1 MEKILDE
8 VQKQQFLDLVEN
20 AQRVVVC
27 PHVNPDG
34 DAVGSSLAIM
44 HWLRKQGKCAHVV
57 VPNAFPEFLQWLPG
71 ADEVIIYARNAD
83 EAKERLQQAD
93 LVVIADMNSPS
104 RLGAMEEMVLAVE
117 APRIMIDH
125 HMDPSAFCQ
134 LVISQPQMCA
144 TAEVWC
150 HVLSQ
155 LSQIEHLS
163 YDEAVCLYTAMMCD
177 TGAFTYASN
186 RPVVYECIGLLMACG
201 IDKDKI
207 YRNVFYTASAARLR
221 LQGYLL
227 YVNMQLLNG
236 YHTSIMTLTREERK
250 RFGIKNGD
258 TEGFVN
264 IPLQIMGMRL
274 SVFLTEDTE
283 HPGIV
288 KVSLRSVDDFPCN
301 LMAEEFFNG
310 GGHKN
315 ASGGRIQCTMDEAV
329 ECVKQAVNKYR
340 KWLKDV

>member
-1 MEKILDE
+1 MEKVLDVAQTE
-8 VQKQQFLDLVEN
+8 QFQRLVE
-20 AQRVVVC
+20 AAHRVVVC

-34 DAVGSSLAIM
+34 DAIGSSLAIM
-44 HWLRKQGKCAHVV
+44 HYFRRHGKECKVV
-57 VPNAFPEFLQWLPG
+57 VPNAFPDFLRWMPG
-71 ADEVIIYARNAD
+71 ADEIIVCSRQ
-83 EAKERLQQAD
+83 EAEAWDALSEAD
-93 LVVIADMNSPS
+93 LVFIADLNSPS
-104 RLGAMEEMVLAVE
+104 RLMALEPLVNQCT

-125 HMDPSAFCQ
+125 HMYPSDFCD
-134 LVISQPQMCA
+134 LVVSHPEMCA

-150 HVLSQ
+150 HLIHQTEGFFQ
-155 LSQIEHLS
+155 LS
-163 YDEAVCLYTAMMCD
+163 YNEAVCLYTAMMCD

-186 RPVVYECIGLLMACG
+186 RPVVYECISLLLACG

-207 YRNVFYTASAARLR
+207 YRNVFFTASAARLR

-236 YHTSIMTLTREERK
+236 YHTSIMTLTRAERK
-250 RFGIKNGD
+250 RFNIKNGD

-274 SVFLTEDTE
+274 SVFLAEDTE
-283 HPGIV
+283 QPGIV

-301 LMAEEFFNG
+301 QMAEEFFNG

-315 ASGGRIQCTMDEAV
+315 ASGGRIQCTMEEAV
-329 ECVKQAVNKYR
+329 ERVKQAVNKYKR
-340 KWLKDV
+340 LLVGS

>member
-34 DAVGSSLAIM
+34 DAVGSTLAIM
-44 HWLRKQGKCAHVV
+44 HWLRRQGKDACVL
-57 VPNAFPEFLQWLPG
+57 VPNSFPDFLQWLPG
-71 ADEVIIYARNAD
+71 ANEIVNYTREAEI
-83 EAKERLQQAD
+83 AKERIAKAD
-93 LVVIADMNSPS
+93 LFLITDLNSSS
-104 RLGAMEEMVLAVE
+104 RLGALEEHIVANS
-117 APRIMIDH
+117 AAKIMIDH
-125 HMDPSAFCQ
+125 HMDPSDFCQ
-134 LVISQPQMCA
+134 LVVSRPEMCA

-150 HVLSQ
+150 HVLAQ
-155 LSQIEHLS
+155 LNETKDISH
-163 YDEAVCLYTAMMCD
+163 DEAVCLYTAMMCD

-186 RPVVYECIGLLMACG
+186 RPVVYECIGMLLACG

-207 YRNVFYTASAARLR
+207 YRNVYYTASAARLR

-236 YHTSIMTLTREERK
+236 YHTSVMTLTREERK

-329 ECVKQAVNKYR
+329 ERVKQAVNKYK
-340 KWLKDV
+340 KWLKDT